1 MKKLILGSIATFAL
15 SFLLIGASPT
25 GLPVQHS
32 EPTGLPVQHS
42 GPIGTLG
49 LPVQH

>member
-1 MKKLILGSIATFAL
+1 MKKLILGSIAACAL
-15 SFLLIGASPT
+15 SFLLIG
-25 GLPVQHS
+25 VN
-32 EPTGLPVQHS
+32 PTGLPVQHS